1 MIKIINSI
9 IEHRVRKLPITNV
22 LKDSFM
28 YVGAIFGGCYGFS
41 NSLHN
46 CNGVVW
52 RTSCGIAGGGALG
65 FTIGLFPYHT
75 FGLLLVGDVVNT
87 ISTDCEHGEKMNF

>member
-1 MIKIINSI
+1 MIRIINSI
-9 IEHRVRKLPITNV
+9 IEHRVKKLPMTNV
-22 LKDSFM
+22 LKDSFGI
-28 YVGAIFGGCYGFS
+28 VGSIFGGCYGFS

-52 RTSCGIAGGGALG
+52 RTSCGIAGGGVLG
-65 FTIGLFPYHT
+65 FTVGLFPYHT

-87 ISTDCEHGEKMNF
+87 ISTNYKKNLSL